1 VEKMMRKRK
10 KDNTRETGGYVV
22 KGINNSKWKRW
33 FAYFVRKEVVNSMN
47 LELLRLTS
55 LYDRWL

>member
-10 KDNTRETGGYVV
+10 KDETRETSGYVV
-22 KGINNSKWKRW
+22 KGINDSKWKRW

-55 LYDRWL
+55 LCDRWL